1 MIKQLLISRQFFN
14 QRVIHTLYFRLN
26 ILILYDQ

>member
-1 MIKQLLISRQFFN
+1 MIKQLLISLVFN
-14 QRVIHTLYFRLN
+14 QRIIHTLYFRLN